1 MFDTPEEADRE
12 QAAPASAMH
21 AVKEMYLAR
30 VGTDYTVSAR
40 FVNNHVD

>member
-12 QAAPASAMH
+12 QAAPASSMH
-21 AVKEMYLAR
+21 AVRGLYLAR
-30 VGTDYTVSAR
+30 PGALYTVSAR